1 MKKVISEDTLK
12 ENRIPPNQKSVK
24 KLPVLHYGPVPEFD
38 ESTWSLEICGEVAK
52 PKVFS
57 YQDVLNMEKSQVF
70 CDIHCVTTWS
80 KLNTTWTGILIKDL
94 MEDFEVLSTA
104 KYVIIH
110 AEFGFTTNMPVEDFL
125 DQDVLLA
132 TELDGEQ
139 LSPKH
144 GYPLRL
150 VVPKLY
156 FWKSAKWIRK
166 IEFATENQRGFWE
179 RNGYHDHGDPWSEER
194 TWN

>member
-1 MKKVISEDTLK
+1 MKKIISDDTLK

-38 ESTWSLEICGEVAK
+38 ESTWSLEICGVVK
-52 PKVFS
+52 RSKTFS
-57 YQDVLNMEKSQVF
+57 YQDILAMEKSEVF

-80 KLNTTWTGILIKDL
+80 KLDTTWKGILVQDL
-94 MEDFEVLSTA
+94 MKQFEVLSTA

-110 AEFGFTTNMPVEDFL
+110 AEFGFTTNMPIKDFL
-125 DQDVLLA
+125 DSDVLLA

-166 IEFATENQRGFWE
+166 IEFATENHRGFWE

-194 TWN
+194 QWK

>member
-1 MKKVISEDTLK
+1 MKKIISEDTQR
-12 ENRIPPNQKSVK
+12 ENRVPPNQKSVK
-24 KLPVLHYGPVPEFD
+24 KLPVLHYGPIPSFD
-38 ESTWSLEICGEVAK
+38 EESWDLEIFGQVKKAK
-52 PKVFS
+52 KYK
-57 YQDVLNMEKSQVF
+57 YQEMINLEKSEVF

-80 KLNTTWTGILIKDL
+80 KLNTTWAGILVTDL
-94 MEDFEVLSTA
+94 LKEIELLPEA
-104 KYVIIH
+104 KFVVIH
-110 AEFGFTTNMPVEDFL
+110 AEHGFTTNMALQDFL
-125 DQDVLLA
+125 SQDVILA

-144 GYPLRL
+144 GFPLRL

-166 IEFATENQRGFWE
+166 IEFTSENRRGFWE

-194 TWN
+194 TWK

>member
-1 MKKVISEDTLK
+1 MKKIISVDTLK
-12 ENRIPPNQKSVK
+12 ENRIPPNQKPVK

-38 ESTWSLEICGEVAK
+38 ESTWSLEICGAVSQ
-52 PKVFS
+52 PQVLS
-57 YQDVLNMEKSQVF
+57 YQDVLSIEKSQVF

-80 KLNTTWTGILIKDL
+80 KLDTIWSGILMLDL
-94 MEDFEVLSTA
+94 MKQFEILPTA

-110 AEFGFTTNMPVEDFL
+110 AEYGFTTNMPMEDFL
-125 DQDVLLA
+125 DQDVMLA
-132 TELDGEQ
+132 TDLDGEQ

-166 IEFATENQRGFWE
+166 IEFATENHRGFWE